1 MTDTVKIDNLIE
13 ELGKM
18 TLSLAQI
25 AGDLPTAKPYKVAT
39 LHNSNI
45 TTAGSYT
52 LSAPEGY
59 SFSDLKGVFLQVC
72 VMADT
77 LNPANLFF
85 MNTSPVW
92 VGITPIPYQERI
104 PCKYNANEAYDTISW
119 GLQASGNSLEAVV
132 SSISNI
138 NVVSIKVVGIFY

>member
-1 MTDTVKIDNLIE
+1 MTDTIHIDNLIE

-18 TLSLAQI
+18 TLSLAQM
-25 AGDLPTAKPYKVAT
+25 AGDLPTPKQFKVAS
-39 LHNSNI
+39 LYDNNI
-45 TTAGSYT
+45 TTAGSYA

-59 SFSDLKGVFLQVC
+59 ELSDLKGIFLQVC

-85 MNTSPVW
+85 MNTAPVW
-92 VGITPIPYQERI
+92 VGITPMPFQERI
-104 PCKYNANEAYDTISW
+104 PCKFDANEAYDTISW
-119 GLQASGNSLEAVV
+119 GIQVSGNNINAVV

-138 NVVSIKVVGIFY
+138 NVLSIKVVGIFY

>member
-13 ELGKM
+13 ELGKI
-18 TLSLAQI
+18 TISLAQI
-25 AGDLPTAKPYKVAT
+25 AGDLPTPKQFKVAP

-45 TTAGSYT
+45 TTAGSYA

-59 SFSDLKGVFLQVC
+59 SLSDLKGVFLQVC

-92 VGITPIPYQERI
+92 NGITPIPYQERI
-104 PCKYNANEAYDTISW
+104 PCKYDANEAYDTISW
-119 GLQASGNSLEAVV
+119 GIQASGDNIEAVI
-132 SSISNI
+132 SSMSNI
-138 NVVSIKVVGIFY
+138 NVVSIRVIGIFY